1 MENQNVASIEAQV
14 YPLKE
19 ARGNTLAMTSLTIG
33 GCFAVR
39 GVKVVQGRNGPFVSM
54 PQAKDGKGGYQDICF
69 PISRE
74 VREQVSKLV
83 LDKYNAQLDKA
94 QPQNAAPQRNPNHY
108 PSRNGSR

>member
-1 MENQNVASIEAQV
+1 MENRNVASIEAQV

-19 ARGNTLAMTSLTIG
+19 PRNNTLAMASLTIG

-54 PQAKDGKGGYQDICF
+54 PQAKDGQGGYQDICF
-69 PISRE
+69 PTSKE

-83 LDKYNAQLDKA
+83 LDKYNAQMSKT
-94 QPQNAAPQRNPNHY
+94 QPRNAVPQRNPNHY
-108 PSRNGSR
+108 PSRGGSR

>member
-1 MENQNVASIEAQV
+1 MENRNVANIEAQV

-19 ARGNTLAMTSLTIG
+19 PRNNTLAMASLTIG

-54 PQAKDGKGGYQDICF
+54 PQAKDGKGEYQDVCF
-69 PISRE
+69 PISKE
-74 VREQVSKLV
+74 VRDQVSKLV
-83 LDKYNAQLDKA
+83 LDKYNAQKDKA

-108 PSRNGSR
+108 PSRSGSR

>member
-1 MENQNVASIEAQV
+1 MENRNVANIEAQV

-19 ARGNTLAMTSLTIG
+19 PRNNTLAMASLTIG

-54 PQAKDGKGGYQDICF
+54 PQAKDGKGEYQDVCF
-69 PISRE
+69 PISKE

-83 LDKYNAQLDKA
+83 LDKYNAQKDKA
-94 QPQNAAPQRNPNHY
+94 LPQNTAPQRTTNHY
-108 PSRNGSR
+108 PSRSGSR

>member
-1 MENQNVASIEAQV
+1 MENRNVANIEAQV

-19 ARGNTLAMTSLTIG
+19 PRNNTLAMASLTIG

-54 PQAKDGKGGYQDICF
+54 PQAKDGKGEYQDVCF
-69 PISRE
+69 PISKE

-83 LDKYNAQLDKA
+83 LDKYNAQKDKA
-94 QPQNAAPQRNPNHY
+94 QHQNAAPQRTTNHY
-108 PSRNGSR
+108 PSRSGSR

>member
-1 MENQNVASIEAQV
+1 MENRNVANIEAQV

-19 ARGNTLAMTSLTIG
+19 TRGNTLAMASLTIG

-54 PQAKDGKGGYQDICF
+54 PQAKDGKGGYQDVCF

-74 VREQVSKLV
+74 VREQVSRLV

-94 QPQNAAPQRNPNHY
+94 QPQNVAPQRNPNHY

>member
-1 MENQNVASIEAQV
+1 MENRNVANIEAQV

-19 ARGNTLAMTSLTIG
+19 PRNNTLAMASLTIG

-54 PQAKDGKGGYQDICF
+54 PQAKDGKGEYQDVCF
-69 PISRE
+69 PISKE

-83 LDKYNAQLDKA
+83 LDKYNAQKDKA
-94 QPQNAAPQRNPNHY
+94 LPQNTAPQRNTNHY
-108 PSRNGSR
+108 PSRNGAR

>member
-1 MENQNVASIEAQV
+1 MENRNVANIEAQV

-19 ARGNTLAMTSLTIG
+19 PRNNTLAMASLTIG

-54 PQAKDGKGGYQDICF
+54 PQAKDGKGEYQDVCF
-69 PISRE
+69 PISKE

-83 LDKYNAQLDKA
+83 LDKYNAQKDKA
-94 QPQNAAPQRNPNHY
+94 LTQNTAPQRNTNHY
-108 PSRNGSR
+108 PSRSGSR

>member
-1 MENQNVASIEAQV
+1 MENRNVANIEAQV

-19 ARGNTLAMTSLTIG
+19 PRNNTLAMASLTIG

-54 PQAKDGKGGYQDICF
+54 PQAKDGKGEYQDVCF
-69 PISRE
+69 PISKE

-83 LDKYNAQLDKA
+83 LDKYNAQKDKA
-94 QPQNAAPQRNPNHY
+94 QSQNAAPQRNPNHY
-108 PSRNGSR
+108 PSRSGSR

>member
-1 MENQNVASIEAQV
+1 MENRNVANIEAQV

-19 ARGNTLAMTSLTIG
+19 PRNNTLAMASLTIG

-54 PQAKDGKGGYQDICF
+54 PQAKDGKGEYQDVCF
-69 PISRE
+69 PISKE

-83 LDKYNAQLDKA
+83 LDKYNAQKDKTH
-94 QPQNAAPQRNPNHY
+94 PQNTAPQRTTNHY
-108 PSRNGSR
+108 PSRSGSR

>member
-1 MENQNVASIEAQV
+1 MENRNVANIEAQV

-19 ARGNTLAMTSLTIG
+19 PRNNTLAMASLTIG

-54 PQAKDGKGGYQDICF
+54 PQAKDGKGEYQDVCF
-69 PISRE
+69 PISKE

-83 LDKYNAQLDKA
+83 LDKYNAQMNKA
-94 QPQNAAPQRNPNHY
+94 QPQNAAPKRNPNHY
-108 PSRNGSR
+108 SSRSGSR

>member
-19 ARGNTLAMTSLTIG
+19 ARGNTLAMASLTIG

-74 VREQVSKLV
+74 VREQVSRLV
-83 LDKYNAQLDKA
+83 LDKYNAQLSKT
-94 QPQNAAPQRNPNHY
+94 QPQNAAPQRNPNQY

>member
-1 MENQNVASIEAQV
+1 MENRNVASIEAQV

-19 ARGNTLAMTSLTIG
+19 PRSNTLAMASLTIG

-54 PQAKDGKGGYQDICF
+54 PQAKDGQGGYQDICF
-69 PISRE
+69 PTSKE

-83 LDKYNAQLDKA
+83 LDKYSAQMSKA
-94 QPQNAAPQRNPNHY
+94 QPQTAVPQRNPNHY
-108 PSRNGSR
+108 PSRGGSR

>member
-1 MENQNVASIEAQV
+1 MENRNVANIEAQV

-19 ARGNTLAMTSLTIG
+19 PRNNTLAMASLTIG

-54 PQAKDGKGGYQDICF
+54 PQAKDGQGNYQDVCF
-69 PISRE
+69 PISKE

-83 LDKYNAQLDKA
+83 LDKYNAQLNKS

-108 PSRNGSR
+108 PSRSGSR

>member
-1 MENQNVASIEAQV
+1 MENRNVASIEAQV

-19 ARGNTLAMTSLTIG
+19 PRNNTLAMASLTIG

-54 PQAKDGKGGYQDICF
+54 PQAKDGKGGYQNVCF

-74 VREQVSKLV
+74 MREQVSRLV

-94 QPQNAAPQRNPNHY
+94 QPQNAAPQRSANQHPY
-108 PSRNGSR
+108 RSGSR

>member
-1 MENQNVASIEAQV
+1 MENRNVANIEAQV

-19 ARGNTLAMTSLTIG
+19 PRNNTLAMASLTIG

-54 PQAKDGKGGYQDICF
+54 PQAKDGKGEYQDVCF
-69 PISRE
+69 PISKE

-83 LDKYNAQLDKA
+83 LDQVQCQKDKA
-94 QPQNAAPQRNPNHY
+94 QPQNTTPQRNPNHY
-108 PSRNGSR
+108 PSRSGSR

>member
-19 ARGNTLAMTSLTIG
+19 ARGNTLAMASLTIG

-74 VREQVSKLV
+74 VREQVSRLV
-83 LDKYNAQLDKA
+83 LDKYNAQLSKT

>member
-1 MENQNVASIEAQV
+1 MENRNVANIEAQV

-19 ARGNTLAMTSLTIG
+19 PRNNTLAMASLTIG

-54 PQAKDGKGGYQDICF
+54 PQAKDGQGGYQDICF
-69 PISRE
+69 PTSKE

-83 LDKYNAQLDKA
+83 LDKYNAQMSKA
-94 QPQNAAPQRNPNHY
+94 QPQNAAPQRTTNHY
-108 PSRNGSR
+108 PSRGGSR

>member
-1 MENQNVASIEAQV
+1 MENRNVANIEAQV

-19 ARGNTLAMTSLTIG
+19 PRNNTLAMASLTIG

-54 PQAKDGKGGYQDICF
+54 PQAKDGKGEYQDVCF
-69 PISRE
+69 PISKE

-83 LDKYNAQLDKA
+83 LDKYNAQKDKA
-94 QPQNAAPQRNPNHY
+94 LPQNTAPQRNTNHY
-108 PSRNGSR
+108 PSRSGSR

>member
-1 MENQNVASIEAQV
+1 MENRNVANIEAQV

-19 ARGNTLAMTSLTIG
+19 PLNNTLAMASLTIG

-54 PQAKDGKGGYQDICF
+54 PQAKDGKGDYQDVCF
-69 PISRE
+69 PISKE

-83 LDKYNAQLDKA
+83 LDKYNAQKDKA
-94 QPQNAAPQRNPNHY
+94 QPQNTAPQRNTSHY
-108 PSRNGSR
+108 PSRSGSR

>member
-1 MENQNVASIEAQV
+1 MENRNVANIEAQV

-19 ARGNTLAMTSLTIG
+19 PRNNTLAMASLTIA

-54 PQAKDGKGGYQDICF
+54 PQAKDGKGEYQDVCF
-69 PISRE
+69 PISKE

-83 LDKYNAQLDKA
+83 LDKYNAQKDKT
-94 QPQNAAPQRNPNHY
+94 QTQNAAPQRNTNHY
-108 PSRNGSR
+108 PSRSGSR

>member
-1 MENQNVASIEAQV
+1 MENRNVANIEAQV

-19 ARGNTLAMTSLTIG
+19 PRNNTLAMASLTIG

-54 PQAKDGKGGYQDICF
+54 PQAKDGKGEYQDVCF
-69 PISRE
+69 PISKE

-83 LDKYNAQLDKA
+83 LDKYNAQKDKA
-94 QPQNAAPQRNPNHY
+94 QPQNTAPQRTTNHY
-108 PSRNGSR
+108 PSRSGSR

>member
-1 MENQNVASIEAQV
+1 MENRNVANIEAQV

-19 ARGNTLAMTSLTIG
+19 PRNNTLAMASLTIG

-54 PQAKDGKGGYQDICF
+54 PQAKDGKGEYQDVCF
-69 PISRE
+69 PISKE

-83 LDKYNAQLDKA
+83 LDKYNAQKDNA
-94 QPQNAAPQRNPNHY
+94 QPQNAAPQRTTNHY
-108 PSRNGSR
+108 PSRSGSR

>member
-1 MENQNVASIEAQV
+1 MENRNVANIEAQV

-19 ARGNTLAMTSLTIG
+19 PRNNTLAMASLTIG

-54 PQAKDGKGGYQDICF
+54 PQAKDGKGEYQDVCF
-69 PISRE
+69 PISKE

-83 LDKYNAQLDKA
+83 LDKYNAQKDKT
-94 QPQNAAPQRNPNHY
+94 QTQNAAPQRNTNHY
-108 PSRNGSR
+108 PSRSGSR

>member
-1 MENQNVASIEAQV
+1 MENRNVANIEAQV

-19 ARGNTLAMTSLTIG
+19 PRNNTLAMASLTIG

-54 PQAKDGKGGYQDICF
+54 PQAKDGKGEYQDVCF
-69 PISRE
+69 PISKE

-83 LDKYNAQLDKA
+83 LDKYNAQKDKI
-94 QPQNAAPQRNPNHY
+94 QTQNAAPQRNTNHY
-108 PSRNGSR
+108 PSRSGSR